1 MAISFKKYIDITSG
15 VGAGATVAQR
25 ELITRLFTS
34 NNLLPTGSFVE
45 MTTLDD
51 VGYYFGTDSEEYRR
65 AALYFGWVSKNITS
79 PRKIAFAR
87 WAQTAVAAQII
98 GGKSLATLDDW
109 TAIDDGAIS
118 LTIDVATNVITDL
131 DFTSALSLADVAAVI
146 EAGINA
152 ETGGQWTGA
161 TVAYDSANSWFVLTS
176 GVSGAA
182 VIAAAAAGSGTE
194 IISLLKWTEGADPIA
209 SARWSDGSDIQTP
222 LECVTES
229 AAASNNFG
237 SFEFMPY
244 LVESELVYMPILDA
258 EAIAAWNVA
267 QNVQFMFLL
276 GTDANN
282 ASVYS
287 AALIGYG
294 GLSLT
299 LVPDT
304 LTAGQYPEMIPG
316 IVLAATNY
324 ARRNSVQNY
333 MFQQFSTLAP
343 TVTTTSASNAYDAIR
358 VNYIGRTQAAGQFID
373 FYQRGYLCGG
383 SSDPLDMGV
392 YANEMWLKDAVA
404 ASIMTLLLSVGKVSA
419 NTQGRAQLVAQIQ
432 QGGILP
438 ALNNGTISVGK
449 ALTVTQRQ
457 YVDGLTGIEGS
468 WHQVQDIGY
477 WLDVVISPVMVDSI
491 TEYHADYTLIYAK
504 NDSIRKVTG
513 SNVLI

>member
-25 ELITRLFTS
+25 ELITRLFTT
-34 NNLLPTGSFVE
+34 NTLLPTGSVVE
-45 MTTLDD
+45 MTALDD

-65 AALYFGWVSKNITS
+65 ATLYFGWVSKNITS

-87 WAQTAVAAQII
+87 WADQATVPVVI
-98 GGKSLATLDDW
+98 GGRSTTTLSAW
-109 TAIDDGAIS
+109 NAITTGAIS
-118 LTIDVATNVITDL
+118 ITLGGVTNVITAL
-131 DFTSALSLADVAAVI
+131 NFSSALSLAAVATVI
-146 EAGINA
+146 EDGINA
-152 ETGGQWTGA
+152 ETGGMWTGA
-161 TVAYDSANSWFVLTS
+161 LVSYDSANSRFILNGGTA
-176 GVSGAA
+176 GAA
-182 VIAAAAAGSGTE
+182 DVAIAAAGSGVE
-194 IISLLKWTEGADPIA
+194 IINLLNWAEGADPILN
-209 SARWSDGSDIQTP
+209 ARWSDGAAAQTY
-222 LECVTES
+222 LECITES

-237 SFEFMPY
+237 SFEFLPIDG
-244 LVESELVYMPILDA
+244 EGLVYMPQADA
-258 EAIAAWNVA
+258 EAVAAWNVA

-276 GTDANN
+276 GVVAADT
-282 ASVYS
+282 ASYS
-287 AALIGYG
+287 AALLGYG
-294 GLSLT
+294 GTALT
-299 LVPDT
+299 LVPDA

-333 MFQQFSTLAP
+333 MFQQFSTLTP
-343 TVTTTSASNAYDAIR
+343 TVTTTSSSNAYDAIR
-358 VNYIGRTQAAGQFID
+358 VNYIGRTQTAGQFID
-373 FYQRGYLCGG
+373 FFQRGYLCGG
-383 SSDPLDMGV
+383 STDPLDMGV

-449 ALTVTQRQ
+449 TLTVTQRQ

-477 WLDVVISPVMVDSI
+477 WLDVVISPVVVDSI